1 MSQVIIQKMICQC
14 YFQYPNT
21 LAAIKLY
28 ILKILKVKRLEVH
41 LIKKILL
48 ILIIFNL
55 SPINAQTT
63 IDTINSIN
71 NKLIVSSIKESKKE
85 YLVYL
90 ADSNKNRIN
99 IGDIW
104 KRTIKFDNVNGK
116 KIIEFGWEWY
126 IKNGKL
132 YKTVTN
138 LCDAKTLSPIYHKTF
153 SNSTG
158 DSRYDRE
165 LGIKAYDFVDNK
177 MIPSDSVKD
186 NIVAGKEAVNL
197 DIPTLSWEL
206 DLEIFELL
214 PIKSVGQKFAIS
226 FFDPS
231 ENKPDYHLYEV
242 TGKELLKLNIDTVIE
257 CWILF
262 IKYDESNYAKFW
274 LTQNSHEAIKMEE
287 YFNGFF
293 RIKELLFK

>member
-1 MSQVIIQKMICQC
+1 M
-14 YFQYPNT
+14 
-21 LAAIKLY
+21 
-28 ILKILKVKRLEVH
+28 H
-41 LIKKILL
+41 LIKKIFLTL
-48 ILIIFNL
+48 ILVNL
-55 SPINAQTT
+55 SPLYAQTD

-90 ADSNKNRIN
+90 TDKNKNRKN

-104 KRTIKFDNVNGK
+104 KRTTKFSNLNGK
-116 KIIEFGWEWY
+116 ENIEFGWEWY
-126 IKNGKL
+126 IKDGIL

-138 LCDAKTLSPIYHKTF
+138 LCDAKTLAPIYHKAVYNT
-153 SNSTG
+153 TG

-165 LGIKAYDFVDNK
+165 LGIKAYDFIDNK
-177 MIPSDSVKD
+177 MMPSDSVKD
-186 NIVAGKEAVNL
+186 NIVAGKESVNL

-206 DLEIFELL
+206 DLETFELL

-242 TGKELLKLNIDTVIE
+242 TGKELLKLNLDTVIE
-257 CWILF
+257 CWILC

-274 LTQNSHEAIKMEE
+274 LTQNSHEVIKMEE

-293 RIKELLFK
+293 RIKELLF